1 MKPAI
6 QRDSSAVLGQ
16 LTDAE
21 RDARERQCDLLYHR
35 LERGYARIE
44 RGLAAGQNVTAWED
58 LWLALLEEYERVC
71 IDLLQTR
78 LAA

>member
-1 MKPAI
+1 MKPTI
-6 QRDSSAVLGQ
+6 RRDDSTILGHPAD
-16 LTDAE
+16 TE
-21 RDARERQCDLLYHR
+21 CEARERQCELLYHR

-44 RGLAAGQNVTAWED
+44 RGLAAGQNVTDWEN
-58 LWLALLEEYERVC
+58 LWLALLDEYERVC